1 MISMKLALCQFVQV
15 CLFVQEAGYLYHHGE
30 VEWTEQSTLAYPALC
45 SIAGLVAGMF
55 GVGGGI
61 VKIGPS

>member
-1 MISMKLALCQFVQV
+1 MW
-15 CLFVQEAGYLYHHGE
+15 QEGE
-30 VEWTEQSTLAYPALC
+30 VEWTPARTVVYPALC

-61 VKIGPS
+61 VKMRSYVCFPCFHAAGCTSRSNAL